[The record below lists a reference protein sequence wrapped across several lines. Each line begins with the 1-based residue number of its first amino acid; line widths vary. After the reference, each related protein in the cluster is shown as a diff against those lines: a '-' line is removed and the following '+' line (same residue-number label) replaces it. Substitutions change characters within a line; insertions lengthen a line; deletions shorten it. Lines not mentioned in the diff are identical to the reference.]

1 MFMDISYSK
10 RSLINCGVDF
20 FSLLLWFSLEHH
32 TFPKIPQHQKKN
44 IRNDYIDKKL
54 RDPLSISRSKTRSA
68 FFAVV

>member
-10 RSLINCGVDF
+10 RSLIDCGVVF
-20 FSLLLWFSLEHH
+20 FSMLLWFSLEHH
-32 TFPKIPQHQKKN
+32 TFPKIPQHQN

-54 RDPLSISRSKTRSA
+54 RDPLSISRSKTRSV